1 MSKISIVPFGFL
13 PYSSASSQQL
23 MIWDEPHREHII
35 VETQLT
41 ELPLF
46 PPLPFPCAIQVCK
59 AFALSAQEA
68 VCLRSP
74 VVAKHERR
82 LVNSGAQ
89 GTLRA
94 SVGFWKRLHIS
105 KLRNRQP
112 KEKRRACTFR
122 SADLETKIGG
132 RHPTFLFL
140 RAVQGRG
147 SLTKQIDRYMSI

>member
-1 MSKISIVPFGFL
+1 ML
-13 PYSSASSQQL
+13 
-23 MIWDEPHREHII
+23 HREQII
-35 VETQLT
+35 VEIQLT

-59 AFALSAQEA
+59 AFALSAQEV

-94 SVGFWKRLHIS
+94 SVDFWKRFHIS
-105 KLRNRQP
+105 NQGIDSQKKSERHVPFVARTLKRKL
-112 KEKRRACTFR
+112 E
-122 SADLETKIGG
+122 GG
-132 RHPTFLFL
+132 IL
-140 RAVQGRG
+140 RF
-147 SLTKQIDRYMSI
+147 SF